1 MHDPE
6 RFRRQLHAACADAA
20 IDPASVVAYIVQ
32 APRPAG
38 TTPLA
43 YLHPAG
49 TVQPDTVA
57 VFRAVGATRTAR
69 HTNAAHRLAIWGEL
83 PGIPD
88 CAVGPMLRHELEH
101 ARRWE
106 RSGTRFFE
114 ADDLLRAAL
123 RANGGHAY
131 ALIPS
136 EIEANS
142 ASAAYAE
149 RTLSASELDEVRDCD
164 ECAGLLAPRPVPEDV
179 VAATLAELAVMNG
192 WGPEGN
198 EKAHYLEGVEQAC
211 AGWDEAAAAQ
221 ALNGRAGPEIELV

>member
-1 MHDPE
+1 
-6 RFRRQLHAACADAA
+6 
-20 IDPASVVAYIVQ
+20 VQ

-49 TVQPDTVA
+49 SVQPDTVA
-57 VFRAVGATRTAR
+57 VFRAVGVTRTAR

-88 CAVGPMLRHELEH
+88 CAIGPMLRHELEH
-101 ARRWE
+101 ARRCG
-106 RSGTRFFE
+106 RAGPRFFE
-114 ADDLLRAAL
+114 ADDPLRAAL

-131 ALIPS
+131 ALLPS

-142 ASAAYAE
+142 ASAAYAG
-149 RTLSASELDEVRDCD
+149 RTLSASELNEVRDCD

-179 VAATLAELAVMNG
+179 VAATLAELA
-192 WGPEGN
+192 
-198 EKAHYLEGVEQAC
+198 A
-211 AGWDEAAAAQ
+211 
-221 ALNGRAGPEIELV
+221 